1 MLVLEAINS
10 FVAIFLFSE
19 LFVLKKNVASILRR
33 KNNVVLLVLAIALNI
48 FFSFLLPLRTSSFK
62 IFFAFENQI
71 HYVLFKY
78 IGLRCSVSLFSFF
91 FSLSI
96 QYTYELSKSRGREKF
111 AEDNTK
117 ATGYKRH
124 LSIYWKSLIVAAIS
138 FVGMSIHEHKGGD
151 RYLKFMVNFCLVSLM
166 FSFGAYYDVRQEV
179 SSLTTAVFFSTVW
192 DGIRWLLPVFP
203 VLMVAFSTIFFAVIC
218 FLDFFGMKKYEH
230 YLNYPIYLGTL
241 YGPTAFL
248 YVYVKKQLLMSKK
261 GLLH

>member
-33 KNNVVLLVLAIALNI
+33 KNNVVLLVLAIASNI

-91 FSLSI
+91 FSLGI
-96 QYTYELSKSRGREKF
+96 QYSYELSKHADRHNF
-111 AEDNTK
+111 TEDDTNT
-117 ATGYKRH
+117 TGYKRR
-124 LSIYWKSLIVAAIS
+124 LSLYWKSLVVAAIS

-151 RYLKFMVNFCLVSLM
+151 RYLKFMINFCLVSLM

>member
-91 FSLSI
+91 
-96 QYTYELSKSRGREKF
+96 
-111 AEDNTK
+111 
-117 ATGYKRH
+117 
-124 LSIYWKSLIVAAIS
+124 IS
-138 FVGMSIHEHKGGD
+138 S
-151 RYLKFMVNFCLVSLM
+151 
-166 FSFGAYYDVRQEV
+166 
-179 SSLTTAVFFSTVW
+179 
-192 DGIRWLLPVFP
+192 
-203 VLMVAFSTIFFAVIC
+203 AFSI
-218 FLDFFGMKKYEH
+218 
-230 YLNYPIYLGTL
+230 
-241 YGPTAFL
+241 
-248 YVYVKKQLLMSKK
+248 LMN
-261 GLLH
+261 